1 VPVFGRLHMKTLI
14 RRNKHLALKLC
25 HRRVKDAV
33 VNIGRVKSQTYS
45 VEVVNVDLRH
55 YLGRRT

>member
-1 VPVFGRLHMKTLI
+1 MKTLI